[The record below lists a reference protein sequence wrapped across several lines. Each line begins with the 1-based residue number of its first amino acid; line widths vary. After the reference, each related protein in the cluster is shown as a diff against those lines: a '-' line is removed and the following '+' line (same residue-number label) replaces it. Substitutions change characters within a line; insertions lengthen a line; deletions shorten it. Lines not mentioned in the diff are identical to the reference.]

1 MKCTIEQREKKGSTN
16 MLKVENN
23 RFYFA
28 GISFPVPNGLY
39 LESCP
44 PLIPRNGLAV
54 YSADRGFNIELF
66 FCDYEEPTPLYME
79 NMDYNHKE
87 YLTMPITKYEV
98 NGIAWYCRIF
108 TYKKTQ
114 MFEAYLD
121 TNQKDNQIHLDI
133 TVEIPKGRYTMR
145 DVFELQSVKALLSD
159 IRKSD

>member
-1 MKCTIEQREKKGSTN
+1 

-23 RFYFA
+23 RFYYG

-39 LESCP
+39 IDSCP
-44 PLIPRNGLAV
+44 PLIPGNGLAV
-54 YSADRGFNIELF
+54 YSADRGISIELC
-66 FCDYEEPTPLYME
+66 FCEYEEPTPLYME

-121 TNQKDNQIHLDI
+121 TNQKDNQIHLDL